1 MDLNNTTLD
10 GCLLVRQ
17 LQHPD
22 KKMLLVGL
30 YVTAAVNLIPA
41 LLTVIVNG
49 GLLALFIKTRSLHNP
64 PTVFLGALCLSDLLV
79 GVISQP
85 LYLCIIFTVVSSINP
100 SFSLGLAFFLS
111 MIIFAGMSYILVFYI
126 TLDVYFAVCYP
137 FKYERFCTCK
147 RFLLLV
153 AGTWVYKVLPPFGG
167 SLFYIWYYAIFTVI
181 TLSIMIACYKR
192 IYLAIRE
199 KNRAV
204 VTVGTYSMEEKQ
216 ARRRDKEDRKKTYT
230 IILLLS
236 AFITC
241 YFPTLVVSVTWFP
254 TISSLR
260 LCRFSPEAFFW
271 FILAMF
277 FLQFN
282 SIINPIVYCIRLTP
296 IRRAI
301 LKLLNRRVQVL

>member
-17 LQHPD
+17 LQYPD
-22 KKMLLVGL
+22 KKILLVGL
-30 YVTAAVNLIPA
+30 YVTAAVNFIPA
-41 LLTVIVNG
+41 LLTVIING

-64 PTVFLGALCLSDLLV
+64 PNVFLGALCFSDLLV
-79 GVISQP
+79 GVIAQP
-85 LYLCIIFTVVSSINP
+85 LYLCIIFAVVSSIDLN
-100 SFSLGLAFFLS
+100 FSLGLAFILS

-126 TLDVYFAVCYP
+126 TLDVYYAVCYP
-137 FKYERFCTCK
+137 FKYGRFCTCK
-147 RFLLLV
+147 RYLLLV

-167 SLFYIWYYAIFTVI
+167 SLFYIWYYAVFTVI
-181 TLSIMIACYKR
+181 TLSIMIACYQR
-192 IYLAIRE
+192 IYLTIRE

-204 VTVGTYSMEEKQ
+204 VIVDTLSKEERQ
-216 ARRRDKEDRKKTYT
+216 AIRRDKEDKKKTYT
-230 IILLLS
+230 IIILLT

-241 YFPTLVVSVTWFP
+241 YFPTLVVTVTWFP
-254 TISSLR
+254 TSSRLR

-301 LKLLNRRVQVL
+301 LKLLNRKVRVI